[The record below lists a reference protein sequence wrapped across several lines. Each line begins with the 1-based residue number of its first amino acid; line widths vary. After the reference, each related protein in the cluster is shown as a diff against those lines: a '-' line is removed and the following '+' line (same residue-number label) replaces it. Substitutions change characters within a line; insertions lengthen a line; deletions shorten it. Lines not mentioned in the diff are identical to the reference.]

1 MTIRSTRATAYEMGA
16 QSVSTLLSMS
26 IVRDLVR
33 RMNTKTR
40 ELDGFEAVP
49 IPAKHGER
57 IPKRSAARGL
67 TCTYNQ

>member
-1 MTIRSTRATAYEMGA
+1 MPAPELIPHNDSIGKGDSIQKGA
-16 QSVSTLLSMS
+16 QSASTLLSMS

-49 IPAKHGER
+49 IPGKHDER
-57 IPKRSAARGL
+57 IRKRSAV
-67 TCTYNQ
+67 

>member
-1 MTIRSTRATAYEMGA
+1 
-16 QSVSTLLSMS
+16 MS

-49 IPAKHGER
+49 IPAKHDGR

-67 TCTYNQ
+67 LSPAEFQVEISLLLVESVAGDCS